1 MLFFCICIKRQ
12 KKKKVRKEREEWKE
26 RKKSKNK
33 SKEEENRTIQ
43 SLNQGLS
50 GQVALETVSCLFI
63 IFKEAGFHV
72 WF

>member
-1 MLFFCICIKRQ
+1 MEGKEEKQKQIKRR
-12 KKKKVRKEREEWKE
+12 RKQNHSVLK
-26 RKKSKNK
+26 
-33 SKEEENRTIQ
+33 
-43 SLNQGLS
+43 QGLS